1 MIKFST
7 GVSYDQ
13 FTRKNLFAA
22 MNDTS
27 ANEFEMVTAMP
38 VFAYSHE
45 FVMNDVISFSGRVG
59 FQYLNEYYNNQYYG
73 SPFIMLSVN
82 PQISVFYR
90 RGFEYYVKLQAGMSF
105 WFQHTE
111 VLSDQQKRYFP
122 DKVNFFTG
130 VTLGGFNFFVSDHV
144 GLNLELNL
152 WSPEMAAFGITYRFF
167 RGELPE
173 IQETKEM

>member
-1 MIKFST
+1 MKQIFVILGFLIAFSSNAQIHNRMIKFST
-7 GVSYDQ
+7 GISYDQ
-13 FTRKNLFAA
+13 FTRKNLFSA
-22 MNDTS
+22 MNDSS

-45 FVMNDVISFSGRVG
+45 FVMNDVISFSGRFG
-59 FQYLNEYYNNQYYG
+59 FQYLNEYYNNQYFG

-111 VLSDQQKRYFP
+111 MLSDQQ
-122 DKVNFFTG
+122 
-130 VTLGGFNFFVSDHV
+130 
-144 GLNLELNL
+144 
-152 WSPEMAAFGITYRFF
+152 
-167 RGELPE
+167 
-173 IQETKEM
+173 